1 MDPGISL
8 KLRPSAQ
15 RIRPS
20 VVVVRRPLRGQ
31 TIPGRPKG
39 GNPTLA
45 AQRLAAFIRFLFLRS
60 DQNENTVAA
69 EMGNSPQMVF
79 RQYRALVRPADCSAF
94 WAIRP
99 VGS

>member
-60 DQNENTVAA
+60 DQK
-69 EMGNSPQMVF
+69 
-79 RQYRALVRPADCSAF
+79 RKYRCCRNGKFPTDGLSSVQGF
-94 WAIRP
+94 
-99 VGS
+99 G